1 VNIALPESDSDDEFC
16 TRHNLDDRQASAHS
30 TYGEDNAHLSEQQEG
45 NVLSCVTTGDGRRL
59 PQAAAEV
66 SEDTR
71 EVLFAPEIELTFSED
86 EPVLELTRYY

>member
-1 VNIALPESDSDDEFC
+1 MMNSALDTTSMIGTQVPIQRTVTTTRSD
-16 TRHNLDDRQASAHS
+16 
-30 TYGEDNAHLSEQQEG
+30 YNAHLSEQKEG
-45 NVLSCVTTGDGRRL
+45 NVLSSVTTGDGRRL
-59 PQAAAEV
+59 PQAAADA